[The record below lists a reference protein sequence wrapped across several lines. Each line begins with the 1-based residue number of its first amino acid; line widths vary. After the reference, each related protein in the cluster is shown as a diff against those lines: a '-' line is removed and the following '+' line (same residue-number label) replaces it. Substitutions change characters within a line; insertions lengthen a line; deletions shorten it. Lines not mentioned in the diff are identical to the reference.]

1 MSFVSGI
8 CTGNSYWEG
17 ETVKIVLPFKH
28 KGRRRKAKQFA
39 KRAGKGVIRR
49 VLSRA

>member
-28 KGRRRKAKQFA
+28 KGRRRKAKKYAYGIF
-39 KRAGKGVIRR
+39 VR
-49 VLSRA
+49 VFKAHA